1 MAFGRW
7 TLGAALL
14 VLGVAATPSAAQT
27 PQPPIWVVG
36 DEDSTIYMI
45 GTVHMMRDGVDWEN
59 PKLEA
64 ILGETD
70 EVWLELSDFE
80 PPADVFSKI
89 MRTAISPD
97 RPLSSLLDAD
107 EMAGLEVILDKHGVP
122 LDSFDDLRPWYAYLQ
137 ISMLALTQAGF
148 DPEGGIDVR
157 IKQRADELGVPV
169 SGFETFDDQ
178 FDMLS
183 GMSEEVQLDLLRQ
196 TIIDYDEAQGGLSDE
211 LESWIDGDLTVL
223 EQETATIADEMEEF
237 YEALFVN
244 RNRGFVDGIEAILA
258 GEGTALVAVG
268 LGHYVGPDS
277 IPAMLEARGHV
288 VDTL

>member
-1 MAFGRW
+1 MGFGRW
-7 TLGAALL
+7 TLGAAFLM
-14 VLGVAATPSAAQT
+14 LGVAATPSAAQT
-27 PQPPIWVVG
+27 PQPPIWIVE

-45 GTVHMMRDGVDWEN
+45 GTVHMMREGTEWEN

-80 PPADVFSKI
+80 PPADLFSKI
-89 MRTAISPD
+89 MRTAMSPD
-97 RPLSSLLDAD
+97 RPLSSLLDRE
-107 EMAGLEVILDKHGVP
+107 EMAELETILDNHGVP
-122 LDSFDDLRPWYAYLQ
+122 LDSFDGLRPWYAYLQ
-137 ISMLALTQAGF
+137 ISLLTLTQAGF
-148 DPEGGIDVR
+148 DPAGGIDLR

-169 SGFETFDDQ
+169 SGFETFDEQ

-183 GMSEEVQLDLLRQ
+183 GMSEEVQLELLRQ
-196 TIIDYDEAQGGLSDE
+196 TIIDYDEAQSGLSDD
-211 LESWIDGDLTVL
+211 LESWIEGDLTAL
-223 EQETATIADEMEEF
+223 EQETATIAAELEEF

-258 GEGTALVAVG
+258 GEGIALVAVG

-277 IPAMLEARGHV
+277 IPAMLEARGYV
-288 VDTL
+288 VEMF